1 MALYRADVDAPTYYP
16 TAELFVVPGDVVDLN
31 PADAIGLNGLTFI
44 APVADEVA
52 VDSAPVEA
60 PVSVPEPVVAVD
72 TTEAPAPVVDV
83 PVASEDAPAE
93 TPAETPAPDA
103 TPAPDTTDVTNG

>member
-44 APVADEVA
+44 AANH
-52 VDSAPVEA
+52 EA
-60 PVSVPEPVVAVD
+60 LETPVSVPEPDVAVD

-83 PVASEDAPAE
+83 PVASEDTLVE
-93 TPAETPAPDA
+93 TPTETDA
-103 TPAPDTTDVTNG
+103 NNG